1 MSNKYITKRNKT
13 MGKEKFSYESI
24 KSNVLAFSLLSI
36 NAKNESYS
44 LWS

>member
-1 MSNKYITKRNKT
+1 MSNKYIIEGSKT
-13 MGKEKFSYESI
+13 MGKEKFSNESI